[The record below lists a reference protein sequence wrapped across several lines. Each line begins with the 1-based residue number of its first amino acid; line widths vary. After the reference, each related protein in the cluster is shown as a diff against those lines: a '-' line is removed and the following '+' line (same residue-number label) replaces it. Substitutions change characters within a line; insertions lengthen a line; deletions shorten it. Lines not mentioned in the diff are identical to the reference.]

1 MIPERERTAADR
13 AMSPGCVRTG
23 RRGTAAV

>member
-1 MIPERERTAADR
+1 MIPERERTEVDTP
-13 AMSPGCVRTG
+13 MSPGCVRTG